1 MAMMTELNVR
11 KTQDEALDRLREQLL
26 KLGNLAQDAI
36 RKAVWALEKQDEAL
50 SKEVLDG
57 DDVLDELASAIEE
70 GCLLFTARYQPVAQ
84 DLRTVSAINRMAI
97 DLERIGD
104 LGVSIAKITRF
115 FFGKTLI
122 KPLIDIPRMA
132 EIVEEMIDGT
142 MRAFI
147 NRDVEEAKKVCAMD
161 DLLDDLDRQIFNEL
175 LLLMI
180 ENPRVIEQATQL
192 VLVSRALERAGD
204 HTTNLAEKTI
214 YMVTGKH
221 AKAGEFRRKREE

>member
-1 MAMMTELNVR
+1 MTELNVR
-11 KTQDEALDRLREQLL
+11 KTQDEALDRIREQLL

-36 RKAVWALEKQDEAL
+36 RKAVWALEKQDETL
-50 SKEVLDG
+50 SREVLDG
-57 DDVLDELASAIEE
+57 DDVLDDLASGIEE
-70 GCLLFTARYQPVAQ
+70 GCLLFTARYQPLAQ
-84 DLRTVSAINRMAI
+84 DLRTVSAINRMAL

-132 EIVEEMIDGT
+132 AIVEEMIDGT

-147 NRDVEEAKKVCAMD
+147 NRDVEEAKKVCPMD

>member
-1 MAMMTELNVR
+1 MTELNVR
-11 KTQDEALDRLREQLL
+11 KTQDEALDRIREQLF

-36 RKAVWALEKQDEAL
+36 RKAVWALEKQDETLAR
-50 SKEVLDG
+50 EVLDG
-57 DDVLDELASAIEE
+57 DDVLDELASSIEE
-70 GCLLFTARYQPVAQ
+70 GCLLYTARYQPVAQ
-84 DLRTVSAINRMAI
+84 DLRTISAINRMAI

-132 EIVEEMIDGT
+132 GLVEEMIDGT
-142 MRAFI
+142 LRAFL
-147 NRDVEEAKKVCAMD
+147 NRDVEEAKRVCALD
-161 DLLDDLDRQIFNEL
+161 DMLDDLDRQIFNEL

-214 YMVTGKH
+214 YMITGKH
-221 AKAGEFRRKREE
+221 VKASEYRRKREE

>member
-1 MAMMTELNVR
+1 MTELNVR
-11 KTQDEALDRLREQLL
+11 KTQDEALDRIREQLL

-36 RKAVWALEKQDEAL
+36 RKAVWALEKQDEAF
-50 SKEVLDG
+50 SREVLNG
-57 DDVLDELASAIEE
+57 DDVLDELASGIEE

-84 DLRTVSAINRMAI
+84 DLRTISAINRMAV

-132 EIVEEMIDGT
+132 AIVEEMIDGT

-147 NRDVEEAKKVCAMD
+147 NRDAEEAKKVCALD

-214 YMVTGKH
+214 YMVTGKNV
-221 AKAGEFRRKREE
+221 KASEFRRKREE

>member
-1 MAMMTELNVR
+1 MTELNVR
-11 KTQDEALDRLREQLL
+11 KTQDEALDRIREQLF

-36 RKAVWALEKQDEAL
+36 RKAVWALEKQDETLAR
-50 SKEVLDG
+50 EVLDG
-57 DDVLDELASAIEE
+57 DDVLDELASSIEE
-70 GCLLFTARYQPVAQ
+70 GCLLYTARYQPVAQ
-84 DLRTVSAINRMAI
+84 DLRTISAINRMAI

-132 EIVEEMIDGT
+132 GLVEEMIDGT
-142 MRAFI
+142 LRAFL
-147 NRDVEEAKKVCAMD
+147 NRDVEEAKRVCSMD
-161 DLLDDLDRQIFNEL
+161 DMLDDLDRQIFNEL

-214 YMVTGKH
+214 YMITGKQV
-221 AKAGEFRRKREE
+221 KASEYRRKREE

>member
-1 MAMMTELNVR
+1 MTELNVR

-50 SKEVLDG
+50 SREVLDG

-132 EIVEEMIDGT
+132 AIVEEMIDGT

-147 NRDVEEAKKVCAMD
+147 NRDIEEAKKACAMD

-180 ENPRVIEQATQL
+180 ENPWVIEQATQL
-192 VLVSRALERAGD
+192 VLISRALERAGD

-214 YMVTGKH
+214 DMVTGKH
-221 AKAGEFRRKREE
+221 AKASEFRRKREE

>member
-1 MAMMTELNVR
+1 MTELNVR
-11 KTQDEALDRLREQLL
+11 KTQDEELDRIREQLL
-26 KLGNLAQDAI
+26 KLGNSAQDAI

-50 SKEVLDG
+50 SREVMEG
-57 DDVLDELASAIEE
+57 DDVLDALAASIEDRV
-70 GCLLFTARYQPVAQ
+70 LLFTARYQPVAQ
-84 DLRTVSAINRMAI
+84 DLRTISAMNRMAI

-132 EIVEEMIDGT
+132 AIVEEMIDGT

-147 NRDVEEAKKVCAMD
+147 TRDAEEARRVCAMD
-161 DLLDDLDRQIFNEL
+161 DMLDDLDRQIFNEL

-214 YMVTGKH
+214 YMVTGKNV
-221 AKAGEFRRKREE
+221 KASEFRRKREE

>member
-1 MAMMTELNVR
+1 MTELNVR
-11 KTQDEALDRLREQLL
+11 KTQDEALDRIREQLF

-36 RKAVWALEKQDEAL
+36 RKAVWALEKQDETL
-50 SKEVLDG
+50 SREVLDG
-57 DDVLDELASAIEE
+57 DDVLDELASSIEE
-70 GCLLFTARYQPVAQ
+70 GCLLYTARYQPVAQ
-84 DLRTVSAINRMAI
+84 DLRTISAINRMAI

-132 EIVEEMIDGT
+132 GLVEEMIDGT
-142 MRAFI
+142 LRAFL
-147 NRDVEEAKKVCAMD
+147 NRDVEEAKRVCAMD
-161 DLLDDLDRQIFNEL
+161 DMLDDLDRQIFNEL

-214 YMVTGKH
+214 YMITGKQV
-221 AKAGEFRRKREE
+221 KASEYRRKREE

>member
-1 MAMMTELNVR
+1 MTELNVR
-11 KTQDEALDRLREQLL
+11 KTQDEALDRIREQLL

-97 DLERIGD
+97 DLERVGD

-132 EIVEEMIDGT
+132 AIVEEMIDGT

-147 NRDVEEAKKVCAMD
+147 NRDIEEAKKACAMD

-221 AKAGEFRRKREE
+221 TKAGEFRRKREE

>member
-1 MAMMTELNVR
+1 MTELNVR
-11 KTQDEALDRLREQLL
+11 KTQDEALDRIREQLL

-50 SKEVLDG
+50 SREVLNG
-57 DDVLDELASAIEE
+57 DDVLDELASGIEE

-84 DLRTVSAINRMAI
+84 DLRTISAINRMAV

-132 EIVEEMIDGT
+132 AIVEEMIDGT

-147 NRDVEEAKKVCAMD
+147 NRDAEEAKKVCALD

-214 YMVTGKH
+214 YMVTGKNV
-221 AKAGEFRRKREE
+221 KASEFRRKREE

>member
-1 MAMMTELNVR
+1 MTELNVR
-11 KTQDEALDRLREQLL
+11 KTQDEALDRIREQLFQ
-26 KLGNLAQDAI
+26 LGNLAQDAI
-36 RKAVWALEKQDEAL
+36 RKAVWALEKQDETL
-50 SKEVLDG
+50 SREVLEG
-57 DDVLDELASAIEE
+57 DDVLDELASSIEE

-84 DLRTVSAINRMAI
+84 DLRTISAINRMAI

-132 EIVEEMIDGT
+132 GIVEEMIDGT
-142 MRAFI
+142 LRAFL
-147 NRDVEEAKKVCAMD
+147 NRDAEEAKRVCAMD
-161 DLLDDLDRQIFNEL
+161 DMLDDLDRQIFNEL

-214 YMVTGKH
+214 YMITGKH
-221 AKAGEFRRKREE
+221 VKAREFRRKREE

>member
-1 MAMMTELNVR
+1 MTELNVR
-11 KTQDEALDRLREQLL
+11 KTQDEALDRIREQLL

-50 SKEVLDG
+50 SREVLEG
-57 DDVLDELASAIEE
+57 DDVLDELASGIEE

-84 DLRTVSAINRMAI
+84 DLRTI

-132 EIVEEMIDGT
+132 AIVEEMIDGT
-142 MRAFI
+142 MRAFV
-147 NRDVEEAKKVCAMD
+147 NRDAEEAKRVCGMD
-161 DLLDDLDRQIFNEL
+161 DMLDDLDRQIFNEL

-214 YMVTGKH
+214 YMVTGKNV
-221 AKAGEFRRKREE
+221 KASEFRRKREE

>member
-1 MAMMTELNVR
+1 MTELNVR
-11 KTQDEALDRLREQLL
+11 KTQDEALDRIREQLL

-50 SKEVLDG
+50 SREVLEG
-57 DDVLDELASAIEE
+57 DDVLDDLASGIEE

-84 DLRTVSAINRMAI
+84 DLRTISAINRMAI

-147 NRDVEEAKKVCAMD
+147 NRDAEEAKKVCAMD

-214 YMVTGKH
+214 YMVTGKNV
-221 AKAGEFRRKREE
+221 KASEFRRKREE

>member
-1 MAMMTELNVR
+1 MMTELNVR
-11 KTQDEALDRLREQLL
+11 KTQDEALDRIREQLL

-57 DDVLDELASAIEE
+57 DDVLDSLASCIEE

-84 DLRTVSAINRMAI
+84 DLRTISALNRMAI

-132 EIVEEMIDGT
+132 AMVEEMIDGC

-161 DLLDDLDRQIFNEL
+161 DTLDDLDRQIFNEL

-204 HTTNLAEKTI
+204 HATNLAEKTI

-221 AKAGEFRRKREE
+221 VNASDFRRKREG

>member
-1 MAMMTELNVR
+1 MTELNVR
-11 KTQDEALDRLREQLL
+11 KTQDEALDRIREQLL

-36 RKAVWALEKQDEAL
+36 RKAVWALEKQDETL
-50 SKEVLDG
+50 SREVLEG
-57 DDVLDELASAIEE
+57 DDVLDALASEIEE
-70 GCLLFTARYQPVAQ
+70 GCLLFTARFQPVAQ
-84 DLRTVSAINRMAI
+84 DLRTISAINRMAI

-132 EIVEEMIDGT
+132 AIVEEMIDGT
-142 MRAFI
+142 LRAFI
-147 NRDVEEAKKVCAMD
+147 NRDVEEAKRVCAMD
-161 DLLDDLDRQIFNEL
+161 DMLDDLDRQIFNEL

-204 HTTNLAEKTI
+204 H
-214 YMVTGKH
+214 
-221 AKAGEFRRKREE
+221 

>member
-1 MAMMTELNVR
+1 MTELNVR
-11 KTQDEALDRLREQLL
+11 KTQDEALDRIREQLF

-36 RKAVWALEKQDEAL
+36 RKAVWALEKQDETL
-50 SKEVLDG
+50 SREVLDG
-57 DDVLDELASAIEE
+57 DDVLDELASSIEE
-70 GCLLFTARYQPVAQ
+70 GCLLYTARYQPVAQ
-84 DLRTVSAINRMAI
+84 DLRTISAINRMAI

-132 EIVEEMIDGT
+132 GLVEEMIDGT
-142 MRAFI
+142 LRAFL
-147 NRDVEEAKKVCAMD
+147 NRDVEEAKRVCAMD
-161 DLLDDLDRQIFNEL
+161 DVLDDLDRQIFNEL

-214 YMVTGKH
+214 YMITGKQV
-221 AKAGEFRRKREE
+221 KASEYRRKREE